1 MFCPY
6 TFWQRIKWWWKV
18 RTLSKEE
25 LAEAYRDAAR
35 QAEKEAFEEAM
46 ERDTS
51 EFLSGR
57 DGE

>member
-18 RTLSKEE
+18 RTLRREE

-51 EFLSGR
+51 EFLTGR
-57 DGE
+57 DGK

>member
-1 MFCPY
+1 MPHDK
-6 TFWQRIKWWWKV
+6 Q
-18 RTLSKEE
+18 LSREE

-51 EFLSGR
+51 EFLTRG
-57 DGE
+57 DDE